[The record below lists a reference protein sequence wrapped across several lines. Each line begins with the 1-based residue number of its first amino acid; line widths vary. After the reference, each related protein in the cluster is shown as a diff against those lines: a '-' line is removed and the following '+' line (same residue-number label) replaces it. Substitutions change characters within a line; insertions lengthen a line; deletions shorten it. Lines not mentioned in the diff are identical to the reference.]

1 MKYLLGLLILL
12 NIADGVVTHFLV
24 ELGLGREGN
33 PFLQGIV
40 GQPGFMIIKVVGVIF
55 CALILWD
62 IYRRHPRLALV
73 STSCFITCYAA
84 IMLWNLSL
92 LLG

>member
-24 ELGLGREGN
+24 ELGVARERN
-33 PFLQGIV
+33 PFLMGIA
-40 GQPGFMIIKVVGVIF
+40 GQPTFMIIKVVGVIL

-62 IYRRHPRLALV
+62 VYRWHPRLALV
-73 STSCFITCYAA
+73 STSCFVISYTA
-84 IMLWNLSL
+84 IVLWNSSL
-92 LLG
+92 FLI